1 MANKIT
7 IHSFVCY
14 SISLLLPVQVFMD
27 HSSTVSLSSQV
38 TVEKDQYI
46 QDDVS
51 RQSTLRNCAKF
62 HIRQQQRKKS
72 LPTSYKVR
80 RMKAI

>member
-1 MANKIT
+1 
-7 IHSFVCY
+7 
-14 SISLLLPVQVFMD
+14 
-27 HSSTVSLSSQV
+27 
-38 TVEKDQYI
+38 VEKDQYI